1 MHNYAALPNNYR
13 LCNNYKPNCYFI
25 DYRCPDGYTLKRLEP
40 QHAEFV
46 SSHWKY
52 IKSPSKVAWYEER
65 IKRFH
70 TMAAYCCD
78 NPSKPVAWIL
88 QYANREI
95 GSLHTVEQHR
105 NKGLGLVVTAALCR
119 TVLEETPDIP
129 LYGLVEKGNSVYKLY
144 EKLGWVSSHN
154 PQCLYI

>member
-1 MHNYAALPNNYR
+1 M
-13 LCNNYKPNCYFI
+13 
-25 DYRCPDGYTLKRLEP
+25 LEP

-52 IKSPSKVAWYEER
+52 IKSPHKVTWFEER

-78 NPSKPVAWIL
+78 NPSQPVAWIL

-95 GSLHTVEQHR
+95 GSLYTVEQHR
-105 NKGLGLVVTAALCR
+105 NKGLALAVTAALCR
-119 TVLEETPDIP
+119 TVLEESPNTSP
-129 LYGLVEKGNSVYKLY
+129 YCLVVEGSPAYRLFG
-144 EKLGWVSSHN
+144 KLGFVSCHN
-154 PQCLYI
+154 QRCFVYLDI